1 MNRLLSTITIAS
13 FVIMANAQSL
23 PMDEFVTQLMGKMT
37 LEEKLGQLN
46 LLPGGDITTG
56 AAMQT
61 EVGALTRKGML
72 GGIFNI
78 KGVDKIRELQE
89 VAVKR
94 SRLGIPLIVGM
105 DVVHGY
111 ETIFPIPLA
120 MSCSW
125 DMDAI
130 EESARIAAK
139 EASADGIN
147 WTYSPM
153 VDIAR
158 DARWGRIAEGSGE
171 DPFLGSACAK
181 AMVRGYQGKEDGSDM
196 YGDKERIM
204 ACVKH
209 FALYGAS
216 EAGRDYNTV
225 DMSRQSMYNYYLP
238 PYKAAVEAGVG
249 SVMSSFNIVD
259 YVPATANKWL
269 LTDVLRDQWKFDGFV
284 VTDYNSIG
292 EIGIWGAGNLAKGSA
307 RALMAGTDMDMCS
320 YGFLRTLAQSLKEG
334 KVTQAQIDLACRRVL
349 EAKYKLGLFRDP
361 YKYCDKK
368 RVKKDIFTPE
378 HRAAARRI
386 ASECFVLLKNEGNVL
401 PLRKKGTIAL
411 VGPLADNRAN
421 MEGTWC
427 VAAVHEKYPTL
438 LEAMREAV
446 GKDAKVLYAQG
457 SNICRDEKLQEAA
470 AFGKLTPRGD
480 DAKMKEEALRIARE
494 ADVIVC
500 AMGESAEMSGES
512 SSRACLEMYDV
523 QHELLEALKELGKPI
538 VLLNFSG
545 RPTVLTW
552 ESKNIPAIMN
562 VWFGGSEAGPAICDV
577 LFGDKVPSGKLSVSM
592 PQATGQEPL
601 YYNHMNTGRPVR
613 AGADRYY
620 KYQSNYLEV
629 RNDALYPFGFGLSYT
644 RFEYSDISLSSHVI
658 SDGGKVTASV
668 VVKNIGDYDADEVVQ
683 LYIHDVEAECVRPV
697 KELKGFRRIH
707 LAKGESKEV
716 SFDITPDL
724 LKYYDYD
731 CNLVLEPGTFEVMIG
746 ASSENVKRVMVE
758 VK

>member
-1 MNRLLSTITIAS
+1 MT
-13 FVIMANAQSL
+13 VQAQTL
-23 PMDEFVTQLMGKMT
+23 PMDEFVTQLMGRMT

-56 AAMQT
+56 AAMQS
-61 EVGALTRKGML
+61 EVGKLTQQGLL

-89 VAVKR
+89 VAVR
-94 SRLGIPLIVGM
+94 QSRLGIPLIVGM

-120 MSCSW
+120 MSCTW

-130 EESARIAAK
+130 EESARIAAR

-171 DPFLGSACAK
+171 DPFLGSACAQ
-181 AMVRGYQGKEDGSDM
+181 AMVRGYQGHADGRDM
-196 YGDKERIM
+196 YSDNARIM

-225 DMSRQSMYNYYLP
+225 DMSRQTMYNYYLP

-249 SVMSSFNIVD
+249 SVMSSFNIID

-269 LTDVLRDQWKFDGFV
+269 LTDVLRDQWKFSGFV

-307 RALMAGTDMDMCS
+307 RALAAGTDMDMCS
-320 YGFLRTLAQSLKEG
+320 NGFVRTLAQSLSEG
-334 KVTQAQIDLACRRVL
+334 KVTQEQIDRACRRVL

-361 YKYCDKK
+361 YKYCDRK
-368 RVKKDIFTPE
+368 RVKRDIFTAQ

-386 ASECFVLLKNEGNVL
+386 ASESFVLLRNEGNVL
-401 PLRKKGTIAL
+401 PLRKSGTIAL
-411 VGPLADNRAN
+411 IGPLADNRAN

-446 GKDAKVLYAQG
+446 GDKAQVLYAQG
-457 SNICRDEKLQEAA
+457 SNICRDAQMQEAA
-470 AFGKLTPRGD
+470 SFGKLTPRGD
-480 DAKMKEEALRIARE
+480 DAQMHEEALRIARQ

-500 AMGESAEMSGES
+500 AMGECADFSGES
-512 SSRACLEMYDV
+512 SSRATLEMPDA
-523 QHELLEALKELGKPI
+523 QRELLEELVKVGKPI
-538 VLLNFSG
+538 VLLHFSG

-552 ESKNIPAIMN
+552 EQQHLDAIMN
-562 VWFGGSEAGPAICDV
+562 VWFAGSEAGDAIADV
-577 LFGDKVPSGKLSVSM
+577 LLGDVAPSGRLTVTM
-592 PQATGQEPL
+592 PQALGQVPI
-601 YYNHMNTGRPVR
+601 YYNYLNTSRPMP
-613 AGADRYY
+613 AGATHYS
-620 KYQSNYLEV
+620 KYRSNYLEV
-629 RNDALYPFGFGLSYT
+629 RNDPLYPFGYGLTYT
-644 RFEYSDISLSSHVI
+644 TFSYSDLTLSSNTMQ
-658 SDGGKVTASV
+658 SDGTIDASITV
-668 VVKNIGDYDADEVVQ
+668 SNTGQRDGDEVVQ
-683 LYIHDVEAECVRPV
+683 LYIHQQAASIARPM
-697 KELKGFRRIH
+697 KELRGFQRIH
-707 LAKGESKEV
+707 LKAGEQRRVTFRIGREQLQYMNAEGEPV
-716 SFDITPDL
+716 FEPGRFDIMIG
-724 LKYYDYD
+724 
-731 CNLVLEPGTFEVMIG
+731 CNSVDTQSLVLD
-746 ASSENVKRVMVE
+746 VK
-758 VK
+758 

>member
-1 MNRLLSTITIAS
+1 MT
-13 FVIMANAQSL
+13 VQAQTL
-23 PMDEFVTQLMGKMT
+23 PMDEFVTQLMGRMT

-56 AAMQT
+56 AAMQS
-61 EVGALTRKGML
+61 EVGKLTQQGLL

-89 VAVKR
+89 VAVR
-94 SRLGIPLIVGM
+94 QSRLGIPLIVGM

-120 MSCSW
+120 MSCTW

-130 EESARIAAK
+130 EESARIAAR

-171 DPFLGSACAK
+171 DPFLGSACAQ
-181 AMVRGYQGKEDGSDM
+181 AMVRGYQGHADGRDM
-196 YGDKERIM
+196 YSDNARIM

-225 DMSRQSMYNYYLP
+225 DMSRQTMYNYYLP

-249 SVMSSFNIVD
+249 SVMSSFNIID

-269 LTDVLRDQWKFDGFV
+269 LTDVLRDQWKFSGFV

-307 RALMAGTDMDMCS
+307 RALAAGTDMDMCS
-320 YGFLRTLAQSLKEG
+320 NGFVRTLAQSLSEG
-334 KVTQAQIDLACRRVL
+334 KVTQEQIDRACRRVL

-361 YKYCDKK
+361 YKYCDRK
-368 RVKKDIFTPE
+368 RVKRDIFIAQ

-386 ASECFVLLKNEGNVL
+386 ASESFVLLRNEGNVL
-401 PLRKKGTIAL
+401 PLRKSGTIAL
-411 VGPLADNRAN
+411 IGPLADNRAN

-446 GKDAKVLYAQG
+446 GDKAQVLYAQG
-457 SNICRDEKLQEAA
+457 SNICRDAQMQEAA
-470 AFGKLTPRGD
+470 SFGKLTPRGD
-480 DAKMKEEALRIARE
+480 DAQMHEEALRIARQ

-500 AMGESAEMSGES
+500 AMGECAEMSGES
-512 SSRACLEMYDV
+512 SSRADLELYDV
-523 QHELLEALKELGKPI
+523 QRELLTALVALGKPV
-538 VLLNFSG
+538 VLLNFAG
-545 RPTVLTW
+545 RPTVLSW
-552 ESKNIPAIMN
+552 ESRHVPAIMN

-577 LFGDKVPSGKLSVSM
+577 LFGDKVPSGKLTVSM
-592 PQATGQEPL
+592 PQATGQEPF
-601 YYNHMNTGRPVR
+601 YYNHLNTGRPVR
-613 AGADRYY
+613 AGADHYY
-620 KYQSNYLEV
+620 KFQSNYFEV

-644 RFEYSDISLSSHVI
+644 RFEYSDVRLSASVLP
-658 SDGGKVTASV
+658 DGGKVTASV
-668 VVKNIGDYDADEVVQ
+668 TIRNVGDYDADEVVQ
-683 LYIHDVEAECVRPV
+683 LYIRDVESECVRPV

-707 LAKGESKEV
+707 LARGESREV

-724 LKYYDYD
+724 LQYYNAD
-731 CNLVLEPGTFEVMIG
+731 CQLVLEPGSFDIMIG
-746 ASSENVKRVMVE
+746 PDSERVKKASLE
-758 VK
+758 VKTPSL